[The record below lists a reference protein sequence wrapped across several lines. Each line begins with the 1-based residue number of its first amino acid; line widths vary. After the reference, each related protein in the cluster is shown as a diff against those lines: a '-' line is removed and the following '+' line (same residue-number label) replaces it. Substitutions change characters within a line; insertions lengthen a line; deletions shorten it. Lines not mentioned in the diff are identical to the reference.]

1 MKPGMILY
9 REELGMLLMMT
20 AEDAGEAI
28 RLLARRFLRD
38 IEPETDN
45 ERIAD
50 FLASALPKLDKDIA
64 EYEKKVSAGQAG
76 GKQSASKRQAQSKH
90 TASTSQAE
98 AKQEAST
105 GQRNKEQ
112 GTRNIEQKNK
122 EPVVVAFRP
131 PTLDEVK
138 EYCDER
144 NSGISA
150 EHFYDYYS
158 SNGWQVGRTK
168 MKDWKAAVRTWERT
182 EFKRSEPKTTTTLSD
197 GDFISH
203 DWDYDKL
210 QAIAEARGLQR

>member
-76 GKQSASKRQAQSKH
+76 GKHSASKRQAQSKH

-105 GQRNKEQ
+105 SQRNKEQ

-138 EYCDER
+138 EYCNER

-182 EFKRSEPKTTTTLSD
+182 EFKRSEPKKTTTLSD

-210 QAIAEARGLQR
+210 QAIAEAKGLQR

>member
-98 AKQEAST
+98 VKHEAST
-105 GQRNKEQ
+105 SQRNKEQ
-112 GTRNIEQKNK
+112 GTRNIELKNK

>member
-105 GQRNKEQ
+105 SQRNKEQ
-112 GTRNIEQKNK
+112 GTRNNELKNK

-138 EYCDER
+138 EYCNER

>member
-98 AKQEAST
+98 AKQDAST
-105 GQRNKEQ
+105 GKRNKEQ
-112 GTRNIEQKNK
+112 GTRNIELKNK

>member
-112 GTRNIEQKNK
+112 GTRNIELKNK

-182 EFKRSEPKTTTTLSD
+182 EFKRSEPKTTTTLAD

>member
-38 IEPETDN
+38 IEPKTDN

-50 FLASALPKLDKDIA
+50 FLASALPKLDKDLA
-64 EYEKKVSAGQAG
+64 EYEKKVSAGKAG

-90 TASTSQAE
+90 TPSTDEAE
-98 AKQEAST
+98 VKREPIT
-105 GQRNKEQ
+105 IQRNNEQ
-112 GTRNIEQKNK
+112 GTKNNELKNK
-122 EPVVVAFRP
+122 EHVVVAFRP

-144 NSGISA
+144 NNGISA

-182 EFKRSEPKTTTTLSD
+182 EFKKSEPKNTKTLSD
-197 GDFISH
+197 GDFVSH
-203 DWDYDKL
+203 EWDYDKL
-210 QAIAEARGLQR
+210 QAIAEARGLKR

>member
-38 IEPETDN
+38 IEPKTDN

-76 GKQSASKRQAQSKH
+76 GKQSASKRQAQSKQ
-90 TASTSQAE
+90 TSSTDEAE
-98 AKQEAST
+98 AKQEPIT
-105 GQRNKEQ
+105 IQRNKEQ
-112 GTRNIEQKNK
+112 GTKNNELKNK
-122 EPVVVAFRP
+122 EHVVVAFHP

-182 EFKRSEPKTTTTLSD
+182 EFKRSEPNKTTTLSD

>member
-20 AEDAGEAI
+20 AEDAGEAV

-90 TASTSQAE
+90 TSSTGQAE
-98 AKQEAST
+98 VKQDAST

-112 GTRNIEQKNK
+112 GTRNIELKNK

-138 EYCDER
+138 EYCNER

>member
-9 REELGMLLMMT
+9 REELGMLLVMT

-90 TASTSQAE
+90 TPSTGQAEVKQDASTS
-98 AKQEAST
+98 
-105 GQRNKEQ
+105 QRNKEQ
-112 GTRNIEQKNK
+112 GTRNIELKNK

>member
-1 MKPGMILY
+1 M
-9 REELGMLLMMT
+9 
-20 AEDAGEAI
+20 
-28 RLLARRFLRD
+28 
-38 IEPETDN
+38 
-45 ERIAD
+45 
-50 FLASALPKLDKDIA
+50 
-64 EYEKKVSAGQAG
+64 
-76 GKQSASKRQAQSKH
+76 
-90 TASTSQAE
+90 
-98 AKQEAST
+98 
-105 GQRNKEQ
+105 
-112 GTRNIEQKNK
+112 
-122 EPVVVAFRP
+122 VVAFRP

-138 EYCDER
+138 EYCNER

-197 GDFISH
+197 SDFISH